1 MSNKFARIQK
11 YLKKLDNKQHDTIC
25 SLTRMLNVIN
35 SRKKHIE
42 ENNNQSDKYFNLCVN
57 VYNIINTLLNN
68 IKNNIENPATKPVF
82 DHNNQQLISAF
93 ETYKGRLET
102 EKTILK
108 ESYGHVGKT
117 KNINLEAEI
126 KKEEKKIVGYKVLIK
141 ENKRELANID
151 NELMVNT
158 ENEEK
163 IFSDEIARI
172 LNKMEDEHNELY
184 DTLYL
189 EYDKKIDLEDRLTK
203 LQKRYMELSAKY
215 KAAKVRDVKSNK
227 GVKSSLDA
235 KKELQKKYNKENY
248 LLSDQ
253 LGNIAKDKNDLTKLM
268 SGSGAVN
275 RGRLERR
282 MQQLNEE
289 AVLVKEQKE
298 ELHRRYLEDIDQ
310 FESVGGVPYS
320 IRVKREMEQVNNHL
334 KQVKYEINSFSVKY
348 INPIYDAYITR
359 VLSLIGQFNNAK
371 VRRCKVDERNDE
383 KRNET
388 IDKCSKMVTSYGNK
402 IIDCNNRIKEI
413 KEEITAGHKAES
425 DLERDIGCLT
435 DDLENIIIQIDTFM
449 KLRTEINSLS

>member
-11 YLKKLDNKQHDTIC
+11 YLKKLDNKQQDTIC
-25 SLTRMLNVIN
+25 SLTRMLNVLN

-42 ENNNQSDKYFNLCVN
+42 ENSDQSDRYFNLCAN
-57 VYNIINTLLNN
+57 VYDINNILLNN
-68 IKNNIENPATKPVF
+68 IKNNIDNPAIKPVF
-82 DHNNQQLISAF
+82 DHNNQQLISSF
-93 ETYKGRLET
+93 ETCRDKLET
-102 EKTILK
+102 EKTKLK

-117 KNINLEAEI
+117 KNVNLEEEI
-126 KKEEKKIVGYKVLIK
+126 KKEEKKIIGYKVLIK

-151 NELMVNT
+151 NELMEIT
-158 ENEEK
+158 GKEEK
-163 IFSDEIARI
+163 VFSDEIARI

-189 EYDKKIDLEDRLTK
+189 EYEKKIDLEDRLVE
-203 LQKRYMELSAKY
+203 LQKRYTELNGKY
-215 KAAKVRDVKSNK
+215 KTAKLRDVKSNK

-248 LLSDQ
+248 LLSNQ
-253 LGNIAKDKNDLTKLM
+253 LDNIAKDKNDLAKLM
-268 SGSGAVN
+268 SGSGAIN
-275 RGRLERR
+275 RTRLGRR

-289 AVLVKEQKE
+289 AVLVKEQRE
-298 ELHRRYLEDIDQ
+298 ELHKKYLEEIDQ

-320 IRVKREMEQVNNHL
+320 IRVKREIEQVNNHL
-334 KQVKYEINSFSVKY
+334 KQVKHEINSFSVKY

-359 VLSLIGQFNNAK
+359 ILSLIGQFNNAK
-371 VRRCKVDERNDE
+371 TRREKVDERNDE

-402 IIDCNNRIKEI
+402 IIDCNNKIKEI
-413 KEEITAGHKAES
+413 KEEITTEKQAGS
-425 DLERDIGCLT
+425 DLERDIGYLLN
-435 DDLENIIIQIDTFM
+435 DLEDITLYIDNFM